1 MDTGTIL
8 GVVAIAVAVA
18 VPFGIERLK
27 RPRLEIV
34 SSQWSPPG
42 FVLWTFA
49 TVRIRN
55 RPLSKVLDKLLTR
68 QPVQGCTADIDF
80 YHWDS
85 DACTFTVPGRWS
97 SAPEPLRLAPED
109 LPTVLPPVNPKVG
122 AGTAPTTGASE
133 APLSSPRYRAAYDS
147 RGMADLIADGQR

>member
-97 SAPEPLRLAPED
+97 SAPEPLRLVPED
-109 LPTVLPPVNPKVG
+109 LPTVLPPVIQRWEQGPLLLPERLRRPSVPPD
-122 AGTAPTTGASE
+122 TELLTTPGGW
-133 APLSSPRYRAAYDS
+133 RT
-147 RGMADLIADGQR
+147 